1 MVGPES
7 RNPSRRRET
16 PKWCSNCARTK
27 TSLLVSGLKNLA
39 KGREI
44 ERTDIWAVTAGTSYV
59 REGTMEKLRWSI
71 HSGESGRLCEYCHN
85 PPDGNPI

>member
-1 MVGPES
+1 MEGPES

-27 TSLLVSGLKNLA
+27 TSLLASGLKNLA

-44 ERTDIWAVTAGTSYV
+44 ERTDIWAVTAGTS
-59 REGTMEKLRWSI
+59 
-71 HSGESGRLCEYCHN
+71 
-85 PPDGNPI
+85 

>member
-1 MVGPES
+1 MVSLGDYKISSHEGPSQLRYIRFGQMPLYPYPES

-44 ERTDIWAVTAGTSYV
+44 ERTDIWAVTAGTS
-59 REGTMEKLRWSI
+59 
-71 HSGESGRLCEYCHN
+71 
-85 PPDGNPI
+85 